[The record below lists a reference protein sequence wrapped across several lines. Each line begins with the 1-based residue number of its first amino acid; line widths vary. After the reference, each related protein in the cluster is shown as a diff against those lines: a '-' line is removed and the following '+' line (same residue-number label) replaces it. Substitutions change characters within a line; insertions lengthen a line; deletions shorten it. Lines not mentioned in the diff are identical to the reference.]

1 MVGKTRT
8 GKTTILNTIFN
19 KVIGNVESTAKSV
32 TKITSLYYYK
42 LKKNGN
48 IIITLVDTPGI
59 SNSERTEKKTLIKC
73 NLDGITK
80 SISDEKIHIKG
91 IFFWFFIKL

>member
-1 MVGKTRT
+1 MVGKAGT
-8 GKTTILNTIFN
+8 GKTTILNAIFN

-32 TKITSLYYYK
+32 TKITSIYYYK

-59 SNSERTEKKTLIKC
+59 PNSERTEKKTLIKC
-73 NLDGITK
+73 NLDGITNQFLTK
-80 SISDEKIHIKG
+80 KYI
-91 IFFWFFIKL
+91 